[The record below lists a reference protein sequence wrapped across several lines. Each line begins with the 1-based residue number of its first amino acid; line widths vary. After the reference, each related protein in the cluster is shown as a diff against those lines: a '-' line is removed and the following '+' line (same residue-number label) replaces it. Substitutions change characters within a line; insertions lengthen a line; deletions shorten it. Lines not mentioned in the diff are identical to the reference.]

1 MRSCLLVLAI
11 LLALGV
17 LAVLIPLG
25 SALSL
30 GQAVIVWLLL
40 VSVLWTAHAA
50 WGELGPLNVVVER
63 GDQAWVFA
71 GLPEAD
77 EVGAVLALDLSA
89 EPPSVTSLTEI
100 PEEGP
105 LTLRL
110 TRARGR
116 TLQLEFRK
124 GPNVLWKPPPVRVGA
139 RVVLPEAVLWFSRL
153 NPNNDDITLRF
164 LDR

>member
-1 MRSCLLVLAI
+1 LRSCLFVLAI

-63 GDQAWVFA
+63 GSEHWVFA

-77 EVGAVLALDLSA
+77 DVGAVLALDLSV
-89 EPPSVTSLTEI
+89 EPPSVTSLTEL
-100 PEEGP
+100 PEDGP
-105 LTLRL
+105 VTLRL

-116 TLQLEFRK
+116 TIQLEFRK
-124 GPNVLWKPPPVRVGA
+124 GENVLWKPPPVRVGA
-139 RVVLPEAVLWFSRL
+139 RVELPESVLFFSRL
-153 NPNNDDITLRF
+153 NPRNDGVTLRF

>member
-1 MRSCLLVLAI
+1 MRSCLLILAI
-11 LLALGV
+11 LLALCV

-50 WGELGPLNVVVER
+50 WGELGPLNVVVQR
-63 GDQAWVFA
+63 GESEWVFA

-77 EVGAVLALDLSA
+77 AVGAVLALDLSL
-89 EPPSVTSLTEI
+89 EPPSVTSLVEV
-100 PEEGP
+100 PEDGP
-105 LTLRL
+105 VTLRL
-110 TRARGR
+110 TRGRGR

-124 GPNVLWKPPPVRVGA
+124 GGNLLWKPPPVRVGA
-139 RVVLPEAVLWFSRL
+139 AIDLPESVLFFSRL
-153 NPNNDDITLRF
+153 HPEDDRVTLRF

>member
-1 MRSCLLVLAI
+1 VRSCLLVLAI
-11 LLALGV
+11 LLALAT

-30 GQAVIVWLLL
+30 GQVVIVWLLL
-40 VSVLWTAHAA
+40 VSVLWTVHAA

-63 GDQAWVFA
+63 RGSAWVFA

-77 EVGAVLALDLSA
+77 EVGAVLALDLSV
-89 EPPSVTSLTEI
+89 EPPSLTSLTSL
-100 PEEGP
+100 PDDGP
-105 LTLRL
+105 VTLRL

-124 GPNVLWKPPPVRVGA
+124 GPTVLWRPPPVRVGS
-139 RVVLPEAVLWFSRL
+139 RVALPESVLFFSRL
-153 NPNNDDITLRF
+153 DPDDDVTLRF

>member
-1 MRSCLLVLAI
+1 MRGCLFVLAI

-50 WGELGPLNVVVER
+50 WGEVGPINVVVER
-63 GDQAWVFA
+63 GKEHWVFA

-89 EPPSVTSLTEI
+89 EPPAFTSLTEL
-100 PEEGP
+100 PEEGGV
-105 LTLRL
+105 TLRL
-110 TRARGR
+110 RRGRGR
-116 TLQLEFRK
+116 TLLLEFRK
-124 GPNVLWKPPPVRVGA
+124 GDKLLWKPPPQRIGA
-139 RVVLPEAVLWFSRL
+139 RIALPESVLWFSRL
-153 NPNNDDITLRF
+153 NPNNDGITLRF

>member
-1 MRSCLLVLAI
+1 MRGCLLFVAI
-11 LLALGV
+11 VCALGV
-17 LAVLIPLG
+17 LAILIPLG

-30 GQAVIVWLLL
+30 GQAVIVWMLL

-63 GDQAWVFA
+63 GDQEWVFA

-89 EPPSVTSLTEI
+89 QPPSVTSLTEV

-105 LTLRL
+105 VLMRL
-110 TRARGR
+110 TRAGKR

-124 GPNVLWKPPPVRVGA
+124 SGNVLWRPPPIRVGA
-139 RVVLPEAVLWFSRL
+139 RIELPESVLFFNRL
-153 NPNNDDITLRF
+153 NPQDDAVTLRF

>member
-1 MRSCLLVLAI
+1 MRSCLFVLAI

-63 GDQAWVFA
+63 GEQSWVFA

-77 EVGAVLALDLSA
+77 EVGAVLAVDLSA
-89 EPPSVTSLTEI
+89 DPPSLTSLTEL
-100 PEEGP
+100 PDDGP
-105 LTLRL
+105 VTLRL

-124 GPNVLWKPPPVRVGA
+124 GGNVLWRPPPVRVGA
-139 RVVLPEAVLWFSRL
+139 RVALPESVLFFSRL
-153 NPNNDDITLRF
+153 DPSDDAITLRF